1 MRDRYDE
8 IKGKGAEVVVIGQ
21 GWPAMAADFKAN
33 RKLPFTLLVDQE
45 RATYKALEMKRASAL
60 EIFGP
65 QVIARGALSFVKGH
79 LQGMAPEGTSLRQ
92 LGGAVVVDRGGK
104 VLLTQ
109 RSDDA
114 SDNISVD
121 EILSVLP

>member
-8 IKGKGAEVVVIGQ
+8 IKAKGAEVVVIGQ
-21 GWPAMAADFKAN
+21 GWPAMAADFKAK

-45 RATYKALEMKRASAL
+45 RATYKALELKRASAL

-65 QVIARGALSFVKGH
+65 QVIARGTLSFVKGH

-92 LGGAVVVDRGGK
+92 LGGSVVVDRGGK

-121 EILSVLP
+121 EILSALP